1 MIKISSYQHQS
12 LQRPVQV
19 GRIGDGL
26 AGLVWV
32 TAPLALAAAMVGLA
46 VDGVHACARPTV
58 TSGALIRLRWRSAV
72 GAFRTTSPG
81 SLGLHRR
88 GCSRQSDSFALSCSS
103 RGRHLARC
111 QRGVRTVLRSPR

>member
-1 MIKISSYQHQS
+1 MITISSYQHQS

-26 AGLVWV
+26 AELVWV
-32 TAPLALAAAMVGLA
+32 TAPLALAAAMVGLV
-46 VDGVHACARPTV
+46 VDGVHACARSTV
-58 TSGALIRLRWRSAV
+58 TSGALILLRLRSTV
-72 GAFRTTSPG
+72 GAFRTTSPD

-88 GCSRQSDSFALSCSS
+88 GCPRQSDSFALPCSP
-103 RGRHLARC
+103 RGRHLARR